1 MRKLLLL
8 LRLNRLELFGVNK
21 LLNDPKR
28 RRRARI
34 LVPLMALG
42 MLAILGVVG
51 VYCFGICYGLNWMG
65 ALDVFPVMMAA
76 ISAVTVLM
84 TTIFKASDA
93 LFQSRDFDLILSLPI
108 PARTVAAAR
117 MLKLYSIELSFA
129 LIVLVPAGGVYAWF
143 ARPGALFYISY
154 LLTAL
159 AVPMIPMVLA
169 SLIGVLTAFA
179 GASMRRVR
187 YAGLILSFLVMLGL
201 VGGSFYLSAGGG
213 SDVEVLVNIART
225 LGSMLSRVYPLSDI
239 YAAAVVGGDISQ
251 LLLFVGLALLA
262 LLLASWLFGAVF
274 VRLNSFINARRARGK
289 FVLRAQRSRSVGR
302 ALVAREWRRYLA
314 SNIYVLNTAFGL
326 LLSIVAVVA
335 LAAFVPRDMLD
346 TVLREAGLEGPMFA
360 MLPFV
365 LAWMVALAPTTGSSV
380 SMEGKSLWIIRGMPI
395 PARRWLM
402 AKLKLN
408 LQMVLPIS
416 LIDSLV
422 LILALGIRGY
432 ALVAMLLL
440 PALFGTFSALFGLAL
455 NCKVHRFDWTSET
468 KVVKQSWGA
477 SLPVFLVMGLAFG
490 GGYLTARVSAMD
502 HMLVP
507 LLFAA
512 ALAAASAALW
522 ILIRAKAEKWASR
535 M

>member
-1 MRKLLLL
+1 M
-8 LRLNRLELFGVNK
+8 
-21 LLNDPKR
+21 
-28 RRRARI
+28 
-34 LVPLMALG
+34 
-42 MLAILGVVG
+42 
-51 VYCFGICYGLNWMG
+51 
-65 ALDVFPVMMAA
+65 
-76 ISAVTVLM
+76 
-84 TTIFKASDA
+84 
-93 LFQSRDFDLILSLPI
+93 
-108 PARTVAAAR
+108 
-117 MLKLYSIELSFA
+117 
-129 LIVLVPAGGVYAWF
+129 
-143 ARPGALFYISY
+143 
-154 LLTAL
+154 
-159 AVPMIPMVLA
+159 
-169 SLIGVLTAFA
+169 
-179 GASMRRVR
+179 
-187 YAGLILSFLVMLGL
+187 
-201 VGGSFYLSAGGG
+201 
-213 SDVEVLVNIART
+213 
-225 LGSMLSRVYPLSDI
+225 
-239 YAAAVVGGDISQ
+239 
-251 LLLFVGLALLA
+251 
-262 LLLASWLFGAVF
+262 
-274 VRLNSFINARRARGK
+274 
-289 FVLRAQRSRSVGR
+289 LRAQRSRSVGR